1 MPDVKIS
8 ALTSASTPL
17 SGTEVLP
24 IVQSSATVKVSIAD
38 VTAGRAVSATS
49 IATGLGAVGTPAY
62 TFTGDTN
69 TGMWSPAADTI
80 AFSEGGTEAMRIDSS
95 GNVGIGTSSPDANAK
110 LDVAGTVRT
119 STSGSDPGTGA
130 AFYFVGSGSFQTVI
144 GGAAFAV
151 NTGANNARTERMR
164 IDASGNVGIG
174 STPAVR
180 FQITQDQ
187 AAYSYFDYYNNTN
200 AGGIIWR
207 QIVRNLA
214 NTGNTSVDFA
224 KLISSGFALNNNDTG
239 AANFT
244 SFGVGGTERMRITSA
259 GNVGIGTSSPATK
272 LHVSAASGYN
282 EIRVTSGANNFGL
295 AVDGSV
301 AYLATFQSTP
311 LTFQT
316 NSAERMRIASGGDV
330 GIGTNAP
337 SYKLQVNA
345 SSGANQ
351 VAYFVN
357 DSAGSTLAGISA
369 SINGGGNN
377 TNSYH
382 FVGVT
387 QTVSLWYLYGNGTT
401 SYTSDIRV
409 KKNVTTTRDGY
420 LDDVCKLRVVKYN
433 WYNDSDDTPRELG
446 LIAQEVEQ
454 VFPGLVQDAMHP
466 TKDNEIHK
474 VLKGSVLTPIL
485 LKALQEANAK
495 IDALATR
502 VAQLESPAEQ

>member
-8 ALTSASTPL
+8 ALTGASTPL
-17 SGTEVLP
+17 AGTEVLP
-24 IVQSSATVKVSIAD
+24 IVQSSSTVKVSVANL
-38 VTAGRAVSATS
+38 TAGRAVSATS
-49 IATGLGAVGTPAY
+49 IATDLGAVGTPSY

-80 AFSEGGTEAMRIDSS
+80 AFSEGGVEAMRITSV
-95 GNVGIGTSSPDANAK
+95 GNVGIGTTSPAVS
-110 LDVAGTVRT
+110 LDVAGTIRSVRNNAEVRFTTATGYGWRMGTT
-119 STSGSDPGTGA
+119 STASTLGYMFFQGTTDNFA
-130 AFYFVGSGSFQTVI
+130 ASF
-144 GGAAFAV
+144 
-151 NTGANNARTERMR
+151 
-164 IDASGNVGIG
+164 IDSMA
-174 STPAVR
+174 
-180 FQITQDQ
+180 
-187 AAYSYFDYYNNTN
+187 
-200 AGGIIWR
+200 
-207 QIVRNLA
+207 
-214 NTGNTSVDFA
+214 
-224 KLISSGFALNNNDTG
+224 ISSTG
-239 AANFT
+239 
-244 SFGVGGTERMRITSA
+244 S
-259 GNVGIGTSSPATK
+259 VGIGTTSPATK

-282 EIRVTSGANNFGL
+282 EIRVASGANNFGL
-295 AVDGSV
+295 AIDGSI

-357 DSAGSTLAGISA
+357 DSVGSTLAGISA

-387 QTVSLWYLYGNGTT
+387 QTVALWYLYGNGTT

-466 TKDNEIHK
+466 TKDDEIHK